1 MLKLNYILL
10 FRFLCSYLSYLK
22 SFYQRPVPK
31 FNQVLCSEQ
40 WVDFWKRLDST
51 TKVNDHTYDQT
62 WIGTEKELE
71 QAKIVFAED
80 VDLLKSMDIASH
92 NNQQFDSFPKTNF
105 FIGTGATV
113 LCCGKGER
121 LSNLFPES
129 IPSQAKCIQ
138 CDVGQYQDSGE

>member
-10 FRFLCSYLSYLK
+10 FRFLCCYLSYLI

-71 QAKIVFAED
+71 QAKTVFAED